1 MRFGFVNGVNNEE
14 SSCSPAQVSRL
25 ATSGVEVVVTRGSA
39 YNDADYV
46 NAGAQIADSAEEI
59 YSTCDFVAQ
68 VQECAKQRC

>member
-1 MRFGFVNGVNNEE
+1 MKKLPV
-14 SSCSPAQVSRL
+14 PRL
-25 ATSGVEVVVTRGSA
+25 RYPDWPLQEWKLVVTRGSA

>member
-1 MRFGFVNGVNNEE
+1 MRFGF
-14 SSCSPAQVSRL
+14 
-25 ATSGVEVVVTRGSA
+25 A

>member
-14 SSCSPAQVSRL
+14 SSCSPDQVSRL
-25 ATSGVEVVVTRGSA
+25 AASGVEVVVTRGST

-68 VQECAKQRC
+68 VQERAKQRC

>member
-25 ATSGVEVVVTRGSA
+25 AASVTRGSA

>member
-14 SSCSPAQVSRL
+14 RSCSPAQVSRL
-25 ATSGVEVVVTRGSA
+25 AGSGVEVMVTRGSG

-46 NAGAQIADSAEEI
+46 NAGAQLADSAEEI